1 MLQNRNPIIYGDGEQ
16 KRSFSD
22 IDDCIFCIDKLLL
35 DKKVNKEVVNI
46 GPDENF
52 VTINELFEILSN
64 KLQFNKNPK
73 YYKDRPNEVKYAK
86 CSSEKARKL
95 LNYNTSTSLDDAI
108 EKTANYIKNAGEK
121 EFKYHL
127 PLEIINKNTPS
138 TWKDKLM

>member
-1 MLQNRNPIIYGDGEQ
+1 FISIKELAEKCLNLFRSNMEPIHIA
-16 KRSFSD
+16 
-22 IDDCIFCIDKLLL
+22 
-35 DKKVNKEVVNI
+35 
-46 GPDENF
+46 
-52 VTINELFEILSN
+52 
-64 KLQFNKNPK
+64 
-73 YYKDRPNEVKYAK
+73 DRPQEVKYAT
-86 CSSEKARKL
+86 CSAEKARKL